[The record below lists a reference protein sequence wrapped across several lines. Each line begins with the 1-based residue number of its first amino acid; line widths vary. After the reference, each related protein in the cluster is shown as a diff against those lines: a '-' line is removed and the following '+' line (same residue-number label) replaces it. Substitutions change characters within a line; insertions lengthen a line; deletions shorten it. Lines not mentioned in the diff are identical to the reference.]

1 MNIMTKTIL
10 VTEDDIDLLNLY
22 KEILQMNGYNV
33 QTAINGEEAVSK
45 YIQTHPDLVVM
56 DGNMPK
62 LDGYEAF
69 SQIIEMDKNAKV
81 VIVTGYSE
89 FDLKN
94 KRALEQGLVSVISK
108 PIGVDTLLDL
118 AKKYSDVKNLEKQ
131 DPVSNSNLER
141 SIS

>member
-1 MNIMTKTIL
+1 MPKTIL
-10 VTEDDIDLLNLY
+10 VVEDDIELLDLY
-22 KEILQMNGYNV
+22 AEILQVNMYNV

-45 YIQTHPDLVVM
+45 YRQIHPDLVVM

-89 FDLKN
+89 FELKN

-108 PIGVDTLLDL
+108 PIGVDMLLDL
-118 AKKYSDVKNLEKQ
+118 AKKYSDVTNLEKQ

>member
-1 MNIMTKTIL
+1 MTKIIL
-10 VTEDDIDLLNLY
+10 IVEDDIELLDLY
-22 KEILQMNGYNV
+22 VEILQVNMYNV
-33 QTAINGEEAVSK
+33 QIAVNGEEAVSK
-45 YIQTHPDLVVM
+45 YRQIHPDLVVM
-56 DGNMPK
+56 DGDMPK

-69 SQIIEMDKNAKV
+69 SQIIEIDKNAKV

-89 FDLKN
+89 FESKN

-108 PIGVDTLLDL
+108 PIGVDILLDL

-131 DPVSNSNLER
+131 DSVSNLNLER

>member
-1 MNIMTKTIL
+1 MTKTIL
-10 VTEDDIDLLNLY
+10 VVEDDIELLDLY
-22 KEILQMNGYNV
+22 AEILQVNRYNV

-45 YIQTHPDLVVM
+45 YRQIHPDLVVM

-89 FDLKN
+89 FELKN

-118 AKKYSDVKNLEKQ
+118 AKKYSDVTNFEKQ

>member
-1 MNIMTKTIL
+1 MTKTIL
-10 VTEDDIDLLNLY
+10 VVEDDIELLNLY
-22 KEILQMNGYNV
+22 AEILQVNRYNV

-45 YIQTHPDLVVM
+45 YRQIHPDLVVM

-89 FDLKN
+89 FELKN

-118 AKKYSDVKNLEKQ
+118 AKKYSDVTNLEKQ

>member
-1 MNIMTKTIL
+1 
-10 VTEDDIDLLNLY
+10 
-22 KEILQMNGYNV
+22 
-33 QTAINGEEAVSK
+33 
-45 YIQTHPDLVVM
+45 M

-89 FDLKN
+89 FELKN
-94 KRALEQGLVSVISK
+94 KRDLEQGLVSVISK
-108 PIGVDTLLDL
+108 PIGVDMLLDL
-118 AKKYSDVKNLEKQ
+118 AKKYSDIKNLEKQ
-131 DPVSNSNLER
+131 NSDSNSNLER

>member
-1 MNIMTKTIL
+1 MTKIIL
-10 VTEDDIDLLNLY
+10 VVEDDIELLDLY
-22 KEILQMNGYNV
+22 AEILQVNMYNV

-45 YIQTHPDLVVM
+45 YKQIHPDLVVM
-56 DGNMPK
+56 DGDMPK

-89 FDLKN
+89 FELKN
-94 KRALEQGLVSVISK
+94 KRALEQGLVFVISK

-118 AKKYSDVKNLEKQ
+118 AKKYSDVTNLEKQ

>member
-1 MNIMTKTIL
+1 MPKTIL
-10 VTEDDIDLLNLY
+10 VVEDDIELLDLY
-22 KEILQMNGYNV
+22 AEILQVNRYNV

-45 YIQTHPDLVVM
+45 YRQTYPDLVVM

-81 VIVTGYSE
+81 VIVTSYSE
-89 FDLKN
+89 FELKN

-118 AKKYSDVKNLEKQ
+118 AKKYSSVKNLKKQ
-131 DPVSNSNLER
+131 DRVSNSDLER

>member
-1 MNIMTKTIL
+1 MTKIIL
-10 VTEDDIDLLNLY
+10 IVEDDSELLDLY
-22 KEILQMNGYNV
+22 VEILQVNMYNV

-45 YIQTHPDLVVM
+45 YREIHPDLVVM
-56 DGNMPK
+56 DGDMPK

-81 VIVTGYSE
+81 VIVTGHSE
-89 FDLKN
+89 FELKN

-108 PIGVDTLLDL
+108 PIGVDTLLGL
-118 AKKYSDVKNLEKQ
+118 AKKYSDIKNLEKQ
-131 DPVSNSNLER
+131 DSNSNLER

>member
-1 MNIMTKTIL
+1 MTRTVL
-10 VTEDDIDLLNLY
+10 VVEDDIELLNLY
-22 KEILQMNGYNV
+22 AEILQVNRYNV

-45 YIQTHPDLVVM
+45 YRQIHPDLVVM

-89 FDLKN
+89 FELKN

-118 AKKYSDVKNLEKQ
+118 AKKYSDVTNLEKQ

>member
-1 MNIMTKTIL
+1 MTKIIL
-10 VTEDDIDLLNLY
+10 IVEDDIELLDLY
-22 KEILQMNGYNV
+22 VEILQVNMYNV
-33 QTAINGEEAVSK
+33 QTAVNGEEAVSK
-45 YIQTHPDLVVM
+45 YRQIHPDLVVM
-56 DGNMPK
+56 DGDMPK

-69 SQIIEMDKNAKV
+69 SQIIEIDKNAKV

-89 FDLKN
+89 FESKN

-108 PIGVDTLLDL
+108 PIGVDILLDL

-131 DPVSNSNLER
+131 DSVSNLNLER

>member
-1 MNIMTKTIL
+1 MTRTVL
-10 VTEDDIDLLNLY
+10 VVEDDIELLNLY
-22 KEILQMNGYNV
+22 AEILQVNKYNV

-45 YIQTHPDLVVM
+45 YRQIHPDLVVM

-89 FDLKN
+89 FELKN

-118 AKKYSDVKNLEKQ
+118 AKKYSDVTNLEKQ

>member
-1 MNIMTKTIL
+1 MTKIIL
-10 VTEDDIDLLNLY
+10 VVEDDMELLDLY
-22 KEILQMNGYNV
+22 AEILQVNRYNV

-45 YIQTHPDLVVM
+45 YRQIHPDLEVM
-56 DGNMPK
+56 DGDMPK

-89 FDLKN
+89 FELKN

-108 PIGVDTLLDL
+108 PIGIDMLLDL

>member
-1 MNIMTKTIL
+1 MTRTVL
-10 VTEDDIDLLNLY
+10 VVEDDIELLNLY
-22 KEILQMNGYNV
+22 AEILQVNKYNV

-45 YIQTHPDLVVM
+45 YKQIHPDLVVM

-89 FDLKN
+89 FELKN

-118 AKKYSDVKNLEKQ
+118 AKKYSDVTNLEKQ

>member
-1 MNIMTKTIL
+1 MTRTIL
-10 VTEDDIDLLNLY
+10 VVEDDIELLDLY
-22 KEILQMNGYNV
+22 TEILQVNMYNV

-45 YIQTHPDLVVM
+45 YRQICPDLVVM
-56 DGNMPK
+56 DGDMPK

-69 SQIIEMDKNAKV
+69 SQIMEIDKNAKV
-81 VIVTGYSE
+81 VIVTGYFESE
-89 FDLKN
+89 LKN

-108 PIGVDTLLDL
+108 PIGVDMLLDL

-131 DPVSNSNLER
+131 DSNSNLER

>member
-1 MNIMTKTIL
+1 MTKIIL
-10 VTEDDIDLLNLY
+10 IVEDDMELLNLY
-22 KEILQMNGYNV
+22 AEILQVNMYNV

-45 YIQTHPDLVVM
+45 YRQIHPDLVVM

-89 FDLKN
+89 FELKN

-108 PIGVDTLLDL
+108 PIGVDMLVDL
-118 AKKYSDVKNLEKQ
+118 AKKYSDVTNLEKQ

>member
-1 MNIMTKTIL
+1 MTKIIL
-10 VTEDDIDLLNLY
+10 IVEDDMELLDLY
-22 KEILQMNGYNV
+22 AEILQVNMYNV

-45 YIQTHPDLVVM
+45 YRQIHRDLVVM
-56 DGNMPK
+56 DGDMPK

-89 FDLKN
+89 FELKN

-131 DPVSNSNLER
+131 DSVSNSNLER

>member
-1 MNIMTKTIL
+1 MTKTIL
-10 VTEDDIDLLNLY
+10 VVEDDIELLELY
-22 KEILQMNGYNV
+22 AEILQVNMYNV

-45 YIQTHPDLVVM
+45 YRQIHPDLVVM
-56 DGNMPK
+56 DGRLPK

-81 VIVTGYSE
+81 IIVTGYSE
-89 FDLKN
+89 FELKN

-108 PIGVDTLLDL
+108 PIGIDMLLDL

>member
-1 MNIMTKTIL
+1 MGKTIL
-10 VTEDDIDLLNLY
+10 VVEDDIELLDLY
-22 KEILQMNGYNV
+22 AEILQVNMYNV

-45 YIQTHPDLVVM
+45 YRQIHPDLVVM

-89 FDLKN
+89 FELKN

-108 PIGVDTLLDL
+108 PIGVDMLLDL
-118 AKKYSDVKNLEKQ
+118 AKKYSDVTNLEKQ

>member
-1 MNIMTKTIL
+1 MTKTIL
-10 VTEDDIDLLNLY
+10 IVEDDTELLDLY
-22 KEILQMNGYNV
+22 VEILQVNMYNV

-45 YIQTHPDLVVM
+45 YRQIHPDLVVM
-56 DGNMPK
+56 DGDMPK

-89 FDLKN
+89 FESKN
-94 KRALEQGLVSVISK
+94 KRDIEQGLVSVISK
-108 PIGVDTLLDL
+108 PIGVDILLDL
-118 AKKYSDVKNLEKQ
+118 AKKYLNVKNLEKQ
-131 DPVSNSNLER
+131 DFNSNLER

>member
-1 MNIMTKTIL
+1 MPKTIL
-10 VTEDDIDLLNLY
+10 VVEDDIELLDLY
-22 KEILQMNGYNV
+22 AEILQVNRYNV

-45 YIQTHPDLVVM
+45 YRQTYPDLVVM

-81 VIVTGYSE
+81 VIVTSYSE
-89 FDLKN
+89 FELKN

-108 PIGVDTLLDL
+108 PIGVDILLDL
-118 AKKYSDVKNLEKQ
+118 AKKYSSVKNLKKQ
-131 DPVSNSNLER
+131 DRVSNSDLER

>member
-1 MNIMTKTIL
+1 MTKTIL
-10 VTEDDIDLLNLY
+10 VVEDDMELLDLY
-22 KEILQMNGYNV
+22 AEILQVNMYNV
-33 QTAINGEEAVSK
+33 QVAINGEEAVSK
-45 YIQTHPDLVVM
+45 YRQIHPGLVVM

-131 DPVSNSNLER
+131 DSVDKSNLER

>member
-1 MNIMTKTIL
+1 MTKTIL
-10 VTEDDIDLLNLY
+10 VVEDDIELLELY
-22 KEILQMNGYNV
+22 AEILQVNMYNV

-45 YIQTHPDLVVM
+45 YRQIHPDLVVM
-56 DGNMPK
+56 DGDMPK

-89 FDLKN
+89 FELKN

-108 PIGVDTLLDL
+108 PIGIDMLLDL

>member
-1 MNIMTKTIL
+1 MTKTIL
-10 VTEDDIDLLNLY
+10 VVEDDMELLDLY
-22 KEILQMNGYNV
+22 AEILQVNMYNV

-45 YIQTHPDLVVM
+45 YRQIYPDLVVM
-56 DGNMPK
+56 DGDMPK

-89 FDLKN
+89 FELKN

-108 PIGVDTLLDL
+108 PIGIDMLLDL
-118 AKKYSDVKNLEKQ
+118 AKKYSDIKNLEKQ
-131 DPVSNSNLER
+131 DLVSNSNLER

>member
-1 MNIMTKTIL
+1 MTKTIL
-10 VTEDDIDLLNLY
+10 VVEDDIELLDLY
-22 KEILQMNGYNV
+22 AEILQVNMYNV

-45 YIQTHPDLVVM
+45 YRQIHPDLVVM
-56 DGNMPK
+56 DGDMPK

-89 FDLKN
+89 FELKN

-108 PIGVDTLLDL
+108 PIGIDMLLDL

>member
-1 MNIMTKTIL
+1 MTKTIL
-10 VTEDDIDLLNLY
+10 VVEDDIELLNLY
-22 KEILQMNGYNV
+22 EEILQVNRYNV

-45 YIQTHPDLVVM
+45 YRQIHPDLVVM

-89 FDLKN
+89 FELKN

-108 PIGVDTLLDL
+108 PIGVDMLLDL
-118 AKKYSDVKNLEKQ
+118 AKKYSDVTNLEKQ

>member
-1 MNIMTKTIL
+1 MTKTIL
-10 VTEDDIDLLNLY
+10 VVEDDIELLDLY
-22 KEILQMNGYNV
+22 AEILQVNRYNV

-45 YIQTHPDLVVM
+45 YRQIHPDLVVM

-89 FDLKN
+89 FELKN

-118 AKKYSDVKNLEKQ
+118 AKKYSDVTNLEKQ
-131 DPVSNSNLER
+131 DLASNSNLER